1 MADVTV
7 KVAMMEL
14 LEKEPKRYSDLV
26 RELGRPDKTVYVT
39 LAALSDSKYVSKD
52 DEGRY
57 IITDTGRR
65 ELERV
70 RFVRLAEEEDDLGII
85 LNTKIAIALGRCYDL
100 LLDLRYILSRTL
112 TKSYPEE
119 RSEVKE
125 KLVVIRNLLLKY
137 NPSLKRE
144 ELERNESK
152 GTEISIKDLL
162 SGGILWEKRF
172 IKWGL
177 KDRYLHL
184 LNLAKEL
191 PKGAVRDEIFSSLTT
206 FRKVA
211 GKLDNSLI
219 SLEAPMENAA
229 LRVDG
234 EVTEG

>member
-7 KVAMMEL
+7 KVATLEL
-14 LEKEPKRYSDLV
+14 LEREPKRYSDLV

-39 LAALSDSKYVSKD
+39 LAALSDSKYISKD
-52 DEGRY
+52 GEGRY

-65 ELERV
+65 ELERA

-85 LNTKIAIALGRCYDL
+85 LNTKMAIALGRCYDL

-112 TKSYPEE
+112 TKSHPEE

-144 ELERNESK
+144 DLESNESK
-152 GTEISIKDLL
+152 GTEIGIKDLL

-184 LNLAKEL
+184 VSLAKEL
-191 PKGAVRDEIFSSLTT
+191 PEGPVKEEILGSLDL
-206 FRKVA
+206 FREVA
-211 GKLDNSLI
+211 GRVDGSLKG
-219 SLEAPMENAA
+219 LEAPSQSPESPNP
-229 LRVDG
+229 
-234 EVTEG
+234 

>member
-1 MADVTV
+1 MADITV
-7 KVAMMEL
+7 KVAMLEL

-39 LAALSDSKYVSKD
+39 LAALSDSTYISKD
-52 DEGRY
+52 GEGRY

-85 LNTKIAIALGRCYDL
+85 LNTRMAIALGRCYDL

-112 TKSYPEE
+112 TKSHPEE

-152 GTEISIKDLL
+152 GTEIGIKDLL

-177 KDRYLHL
+177 KDRYQHL
-184 LNLAKEL
+184 ISLANEL
-191 PKGAVRDEIFSSLTT
+191 PEGPVKEEILGSLDL
-206 FRKVA
+206 FREVA
-211 GKLDNSLI
+211 GKVDGSLKE
-219 SLEAPMENAA
+219 LEAPPS
-229 LRVDG
+229 
-234 EVTEG
+234 